1 MALSD
6 FTVFMIDDDQGVL
19 DALSALVQEAGYE
32 TKAYTSPQAFLDE
45 HDPSMP
51 GCVVLDLSM
60 PRMNGLEFQRELVMR
75 GIERPIIFLSGRGT
89 VPASVEAM
97 KAGAVD
103 FLPKPCKGDEL
114 LNAIKVAEERD
125 RVTLQRAAERKAASK
140 LIDKLTPREKEVME
154 LVVQGHL
161 NKNIA
166 AQIGT
171 AVKTVKVHRGRVMQ
185 KMGVRSVAE
194 LVRLASKGITEPR

>member
-1 MALSD
+1 MPG
-6 FTVFMIDDDQGVL
+6 FTVFIVDDDQGML
-19 DALSALVQEAGYE
+19 DALNRFLRTAGYE
-32 TKAYTSPQAFLDE
+32 TKAYSSPQGFLDE
-45 HDPSMP
+45 HDPSVP

-60 PRMNGLEFQRELVMR
+60 PRVNGLAVQRELVTR
-75 GIERPIIFLSGRGT
+75 GIERPLIFLSGRGA
-89 VPASVEAM
+89 VPTSVEAM
-97 KAGAVD
+97 KTGAVD
-103 FLPKPCKGDEL
+103 FLPKPFKSDEL
-114 LNAIKVAEERD
+114 LSAIKVAEERD
-125 RVTLQRAAERKAASK
+125 RVRLQRAAERKAASK

-171 AVKTVKVHRGRVMQ
+171 VEKTVKVHRGRVMK

-194 LVRLASKGITEPR
+194 LVRLTSKVNSEPR

>member
-1 MALSD
+1 MSD
-6 FTVFMIDDDQGVL
+6 FTVFMIDDDKGVL

-51 GCVVLDLSM
+51 GCVVLDLAM
-60 PRMNGLEFQRELVMR
+60 PRVNGLAVQQELVMR

-89 VPASVEAM
+89 VPAIVEAM
-97 KAGAVD
+97 KAGTVD
-103 FLPKPCKGDEL
+103 FLSKPCLGDEL
-114 LNAIKVAEERD
+114 LDAIKVAEERD
-125 RVTLQRAAERKAASK
+125 RVRLQRAAERKAASN
-140 LIDKLTPREKEVME
+140 LIDKLTRREKEVME
-154 LVVQGHL
+154 LVVRGDA

-166 AQIGT
+166 ALLGT
-171 AVKTVKVHRGRVMQ
+171 TERTIKEHRGRVMR
-185 KMGVRSVAE
+185 KMGIRSVAE

>member
-1 MALSD
+1 MALPD
-6 FTVFMIDDDQGVL
+6 FRVFIIDDDQGIL
-19 DALSALVQEAGYE
+19 DALNRFLRTAGYE
-32 TKAYTSPQAFLDE
+32 TKAYSSPQAFLEE

-60 PRMNGLEFQRELVMR
+60 PRMNGLAVQRELVMR
-75 GIERPIIFLSGRGT
+75 GTERPIIFLSGRGT

-103 FLPKPCKGDEL
+103 FLPKPLKGDEL
-114 LNAIKVAEERD
+114 LSAIKVAEERD
-125 RVTLQRAAERKAASK
+125 LVRLQRAAERKAAGK

-166 AQIGT
+166 ALIGT
-171 AVKTVKVHRGRVMQ
+171 TEKTVKAHRGRVMH
-185 KMGVRSVAE
+185 KIGVRSVAE
-194 LVRLASKGITEPR
+194 LVRLTSKVTTKPR